1 MPEMQ
6 YHGPAA
12 PDGLRQEM
20 KTIRVIPVSQVTEP
34 ETLHLVKK
42 AICMHGIL
50 ARTVLSLTE

>member
-1 MPEMQ
+1 MQ